1 MDGFSEE
8 AGGAG
13 DSLQNLAQAVAAAGI
28 LDKLDDI
35 YDSFMECSAAAAEYE
50 TSLKKV
56 ETIADTSSISMGD
69 ISSSIMKLSSE
80 TGIAAKDLSEAAY
93 QAISASVGTADAVG
107 FVGTANKLAAGGFTD
122 ASSAVDVLT
131 TTINAYGLEA
141 GEASKI
147 SDYLITTQN
156 KGKTTVGEL
165 ASSVGKIIPV
175 AAAYNVQMDNLSAAL
190 AVMTANGIQTA
201 EAATYIKSMLNELSD
216 TGSEV
221 AKELVAQT
229 GKSFSELSSIGYSLG
244 DVMQV
249 LGDSVNGSATALSN
263 LWGSSEAGTA
273 SLSLYNSGAQKYN
286 EVLGE
291 MRNSAGAT
299 EAAYQ
304 TMTQTVEFSQQRM
317 SVASEN
323 LQVAIGETLNPAI
336 QNVYDLA
343 ADILAG
349 TQEFVE
355 KNPDTVAAV
364 TSVATAIGVA
374 TASITALTVAT
385 KAYTIAKTALSAVPG
400 IGWIAAGVGIVGAVA
415 GMVQYAS
422 MTSDAADET
431 EKFTFE
437 TREMQNGL
445 KRLNRQ
451 YDEVCK
457 RYGKNSDEAN
467 KLALQVETL
476 RQEYSRSKQ
485 TIGEFTEEI
494 DNLSKSVSDT
504 YKSYKKEKNNITG
517 LVDSSSFLVSGLAA
531 LEGQAGLTEAQMQT
545 LAGIAD
551 KLNNSYNGLGLTID
565 ETTGKLNYSA
575 DELFEYIT
583 KAAEKKKQEA
593 AKESLIAALQDFS
606 GLKEKSEKA
615 ANEVS
620 AAWAVYQDAR
630 ASWME
635 ANPAQ
640 AFYAGDEYEDTYYFP
655 AALVESRDEWK
666 AQKDAQE
673 DVASSYG
680 DCLKNIKEYAIQIGY
695 TDKEARKFI
704 NSLEKSSKAA
714 EKNSRK
720 LNNAGKINEKYAEGM
735 EKVKSA
741 AGNISGELSEM
752 AEAYDKTFKA
762 VYENI
767 DGQIG
772 LFDKYETK
780 SKMTTDKMAAAWKSQ
795 EKYLKKYSKNIKEA
809 SKAGLD
815 EDVIQKLSD
824 GSQEAAGQL
833 DVIVKKYKEIE
844 NSNGSEAAKKWVK
857 QFNRQFKAVEKSKE
871 TFSSTVTKMEQD
883 FGKHMKSIVS
893 QLKKS
898 VKDMDMSGTAGKAAE
913 ATMDAYIAA
922 IKSKT
927 AEAANEAYSMKNAV
941 ADAMELGN
949 KTSTRKGKKYTKNHN
964 SGKGYVPVPE
974 AEGDILTKPTLA
986 WIAEAGYDEAVIP
999 VNGSARSRALWEET
1013 GERLGMFNK
1022 DGSRKSATSVLE
1034 RFDAGKNTGINSGS
1048 TDGSLNTKNNTEFI
1062 NNTESTQDIMVE
1074 VPFSPVINI
1083 YGSAG
1088 RKEIKEAGKEIKM
1101 SYNDFKKHME
1111 RCIGEYLRRTT
1122 GQGVHYGKLYNSV
1135 R

>member
-336 QNVYDLA
+336 QNVYNLA

-400 IGWIAAGVGIVGAVA
+400 IGWIAAGVGIAGAVA

-422 MTSDAADET
+422 MTSDAADIT
-431 EKFTFE
+431 EEFTAG
-437 TREMQNGL
+437 TKEMQSEL
-445 KRLNRQ
+445 EKLNRQ

-457 RYGKNSDEAN
+457 KYGKNSDEAGR
-467 KLALQVETL
+467 LALKIETL
-476 RQEYSRSKQ
+476 QQKYDKSKR
-485 TIGEFTEEI
+485 TIGEFAEEI
-494 DNLSKSVSDT
+494 DTLSKSVSDT
-504 YKSYKKEKNNITG
+504 YKTYKEESGSITG
-517 LVDSSSFLVSGLAA
+517 VLDSSSFLVSGLAA
-531 LEGQAGLTEAQMQT
+531 LEGQAGLTKAQMQT
-545 LAGIAD
+545 MTGIVG
-551 KLNNSYNGLGLTID
+551 KLNDSYNGLGLTID
-565 ETTGKLNYSA
+565 ETTGKLNYST
-575 DELFEYIT
+575 DELFEYVT
-583 KAAEKKKQEA
+583 KAAEKKKQES
-593 AKESLIAALQDFS
+593 AKESLVSALQVFPDLKESTEKAKKESDIAFKEYQDIKAKWEKEHPVIS
-606 GLKEKSEKA
+606 GLGIADPLSSG
-615 ANEVS
+615 EVS
-620 AAWAVYQDAR
+620 QALDKFNELDSKSFE
-630 ASWME
+630 AS
-635 ANPAQ
+635 Q
-640 AFYAGDEYEDTYYFP
+640 SYDE
-655 AALVESRDEWK
+655 
-666 AQKDAQE
+666 
-673 DVASSYG
+673 
-680 DCLKNIKEYAIQIGY
+680 CIKNIKEYAIQIGY

-704 NSLEKSSKAA
+704 NSLEKSSKVA
-714 EKNSRK
+714 EKNSRQ
-720 LNNAGKINEKYAEGM
+720 LNSAGKINEKYAKGM

-741 AGNISGELSEM
+741 AGSISGELSEM
-752 AEAYDKTFKA
+752 AEAYDKTFSA

-844 NSNGSEAAKKWVK
+844 NSNGSEAAKKWIK
-857 QFNRQFKAVEKSKE
+857 QFNKQFKAVEKSKE
-871 TFSSTVTKMEQD
+871 TFSATVTKMEQD

-927 AEAANEAYSMKNAV
+927 TEAANEAYSMKDAV
-941 ADAMELGN
+941 ASALALGD

-964 SGKGYVPVPE
+964 SGKGYTPVPE
-974 AEGDILTKPTLA
+974 AEGDILTKPTLV
-986 WIAEAGYDEAVIP
+986 WIAEAGYDEAAIP
-999 VNGSARSRALWEET
+999 INGSARSKALWEET
-1013 GERLGMFNK
+1013 GERLGMFKK
-1022 DGSRKSATSVLE
+1022 DGGRKSAKSVLE
-1034 RFDAGKNTGINSGS
+1034 RLGGGKNTGMDFDNTDAGIN
-1048 TDGSLNTKNNTEFI
+1048 TRNNTEFTS
-1062 NNTESTQDIMVE
+1062 NTKNTQDIMVE

-1111 RCIGEYLRRTT
+1111 RCIEEYLRRTT
-1122 GQGVHYGKLYNSV
+1122 GQGVHYGKLYNGV